1 MSKQLETPIT
11 FIIFK
16 RPHTTIKVF
25 ELIRQVKP
33 KKLFVIADGP
43 RHDREGEAE
52 KCAATRAI
60 IEQVDWDCEVIKN
73 YSEVNL
79 GCAKRV
85 SSGLDWVFNNV
96 EETIILEDDC
106 IPNITFFRFCEELL
120 EKYRYDSRI
129 TSIAAQNAQLGRKRT
144 DYSYYF
150 SSYSHCWGWASWRRA
165 WQHYDLHIKLWQE
178 IKQSNILENILP
190 NSKAVSYWQN
200 IFDSIYENPTGITWD
215 YQWTFA
221 CWMQGG
227 LNIIPNVNLISN
239 VGVGEDSTNFNSSQN
254 FSFINLPTE
263 EMKFPIIHPPY
274 IVKNLQADKF
284 IQYTVYHASRID
296 IFKQNLKKI
305 LQDKKLIMHS

>member
-1 MSKQLETPIT
+1 MLKQLETPIT

-16 RPHTTIKVF
+16 RPHTTAKVF
-25 ELIRQVKP
+25 ERIRQIKP

-43 RHDREGEAE
+43 RSDREGEAE

-60 IEQVDWDCEVIKN
+60 IDQVDWDCEVIKN

-79 GCAKRV
+79 GCARRV
-85 SSGLDWVFNNV
+85 SSGLDWVFENV

-106 IPNITFFRFCEELL
+106 IPHITFFQFCEELL
-120 EKYRYDSRI
+120 EKYRNDSRI
-129 TSIAAQNAQLGRKRT
+129 TSIAAQNAQLGQKRT

-165 WQHYDLHIKLWQE
+165 WKNYDLHIKLWQE
-178 IKQSNILENILP
+178 VKKSNILDSIL
-190 NSKAVSYWQN
+190 NDSKAVSYWES

-227 LNIIPNVNLISN
+227 LNIIPNVNLVQN
-239 VGVGEDSTNFNSSQN
+239 VGLGADATNFNSNQEV
-254 FSFINLPTE
+254 SFINLPTE
-263 EMKFPIIHPPY
+263 AIEFPLKHPPF
-274 IVKNLQADKF
+274 VVRNLPADNF
-284 IQYTVYHASRID
+284 IQKTVYGATRLD
-296 IFKQNLKKI
+296 MFKQKLKKI
-305 LQDKKLIMHS
+305 LQDKK

>member
-1 MSKQLETPIT
+1 MAKQLETPIT

-16 RPHTTIKVF
+16 RPHTTAKVF
-25 ELIRQVKP
+25 ERIRQIRP

-43 RHDREGEAE
+43 RSDREGEAE

-60 IEQVDWDCEVIKN
+60 IDQVDWDCEVVKN

-79 GCAKRV
+79 GCARRV

-106 IPNITFFRFCEELL
+106 IPHITFFQFCEELL

-129 TSIAAQNAQLGRKRT
+129 SSIAAQNAQLGHKHT

-165 WQHYDLHIKLWQE
+165 WNNYDLHIKLWQE
-178 IKQSNILENILP
+178 VKKSNVLDSILND
-190 NSKAVSYWQN
+190 SQAVSYWES

-227 LNIIPNVNLISN
+227 LNIIPNVNLVQN
-239 VGVGEDSTNFNSSQN
+239 VGLGTDATNFNFNQEV
-254 FSFINLPTE
+254 SFINLPTE
-263 EMKFPIIHPPY
+263 AIEFPLRHPPF
-274 IVKNLQADKF
+274 IIRNLPADKF
-284 IQYTVYHASRID
+284 IQKTVYGATRLD
-296 IFKQNLKKI
+296 MFKQKLKKI
-305 LQDKKLIMHS
+305 LQDKKIINC

>member
-1 MSKQLETPIT
+1 MSQHLETPIT

-16 RPHTTIKVF
+16 RPETTAKVF
-25 ELIRQVKP
+25 ERIRQVKP

-43 RHDREGEAE
+43 RSDREGEAE
-52 KCAATRAI
+52 KCATTRAI

-106 IPNITFFRFCEELL
+106 IPHITFFQFCEQLL
-120 EKYRYDSRI
+120 EKYRYDTRI
-129 TSIAAQNAQLGRKRT
+129 TSIAAQNAQLGQKRT

-165 WQHYDLHIKLWQE
+165 WKHYDLYIKLWPE
-178 IKQSNILENILP
+178 IKKTKILNDILLD
-190 NSKAVSYWQN
+190 SKAVSYWQN
-200 IFDSIYENPTGITWD
+200 IFNSIYENPTGITWD

-221 CWMQGG
+221 SWMQNG
-227 LNIIPNVNLISN
+227 LNIIPNVNLIQN
-239 VGVGEDSTNFNSSQN
+239 VGVGEDSTNFNSSQD

-263 EMKFPIIHPPY
+263 EMEFPLKHPPFQ
-274 IVKNLQADKF
+274 VRNLQADKF
-284 IQYTVYHASRID
+284 IQDTVYRATRLD
-296 IFKQNLKKI
+296 ILKQNLKKL
-305 LQDKKLIMHS
+305 LQEKKLITR

>member
-1 MSKQLETPIT
+1 MLKQLETPIT

-16 RPHTTIKVF
+16 RPHTTAKVF
-25 ELIRQVKP
+25 ERIRQVQP

-43 RHDREGEAE
+43 RSDREGEAE

-60 IEQVDWDCEVIKN
+60 IEKVDWDCEVIKN

-79 GCAKRV
+79 GCARRV
-85 SSGLDWVFNNV
+85 SSGLDWVFENV

-106 IPNITFFRFCEELL
+106 IPHITFFQFCEELL
-120 EKYRYDSRI
+120 EKYRNDSRI
-129 TSIAAQNAQLGRKRT
+129 TSIAAQNAQLGQKRT

-165 WQHYDLHIKLWQE
+165 WKNYDLHIKLWQE
-178 IKQSNILENILP
+178 VKKSNILDSIL
-190 NSKAVSYWQN
+190 NDSKAVSYWES

-227 LNIIPNVNLISN
+227 LNIIPNVNLVQN
-239 VGVGEDSTNFNSSQN
+239 VGLGADATNFNSNQEV
-254 FSFINLPTE
+254 SFINLPTE
-263 EMKFPIIHPPY
+263 AIEFPLKHPPF
-274 IVKNLQADKF
+274 VVRNLPADNF
-284 IQYTVYHASRID
+284 IQKTVYGATRLD
-296 IFKQNLKKI
+296 MFKQKLKKI
-305 LQDKKLIMHS
+305 LQDKKIINC

>member
-1 MSKQLETPIT
+1 MFKQLETPIT

-16 RPHTTIKVF
+16 RPHTTAKVF
-25 ELIRQVKP
+25 ERIRQVQP

-43 RHDREGEAE
+43 RSDREGEAE

-60 IEQVDWDCEVIKN
+60 IEKVDWDCEVIKN

-79 GCAKRV
+79 GCARRV
-85 SSGLDWVFNNV
+85 SSGLGWVFENV

-106 IPNITFFRFCEELL
+106 IPHITFFQFCEELL
-120 EKYRYDSRI
+120 EKYRNDSRI
-129 TSIAAQNAQLGRKRT
+129 TSIAAQNAQLGQKRT

-165 WQHYDLHIKLWQE
+165 WKNYDLHIKLWQE
-178 IKQSNILENILP
+178 VKKSNILDSIL
-190 NSKAVSYWQN
+190 NDSKAVSYWES

-227 LNIIPNVNLISN
+227 LNIIPNVNLVQN
-239 VGVGEDSTNFNSSQN
+239 VGLGADATNFNSNQEV
-254 FSFINLPTE
+254 SFINLPTE
-263 EMKFPIIHPPY
+263 AIEFPLKHPPF
-274 IVKNLQADKF
+274 VVRNLPADNF
-284 IQYTVYHASRID
+284 IQKTVYGATRLD
-296 IFKQNLKKI
+296 MFKQKLKKI
-305 LQDKKLIMHS
+305 LQDKKIINC

>member
-1 MSKQLETPIT
+1 MLKQLETPIT

-16 RPHTTIKVF
+16 RPHTTAKVF
-25 ELIRQVKP
+25 EIIRQVQP

-43 RHDREGEAE
+43 RSDREGEAE

-60 IEQVDWDCEVIKN
+60 IDQVDWDCEVIKN

-79 GCAKRV
+79 GCARRV
-85 SSGLDWVFNNV
+85 SSGLDWVFDNA

-106 IPNITFFRFCEELL
+106 IPHITFFQFCEELL
-120 EKYRYDSRI
+120 EKYRNDSRI
-129 TSIAAQNAQLGRKRT
+129 TSIAAQNAQLGQKRT

-165 WQHYDLHIKLWQE
+165 WKNYDLYIKLWQE
-178 IKQSNILENILP
+178 VKKSNILDSIL
-190 NSKAVSYWQN
+190 NDSKAVSYWES

-227 LNIIPNVNLISN
+227 LNIIPDVNLVQN
-239 VGVGEDSTNFNSSQN
+239 VGLGADATNFNSNQEV
-254 FSFINLPTE
+254 SFINLPTE
-263 EMKFPIIHPPY
+263 AIEFPLKHPPF
-274 IVKNLQADKF
+274 VVRNLPADKF
-284 IQYTVYHASRID
+284 IQKTVYGATRLD
-296 IFKQNLKKI
+296 MFKQKLKKI
-305 LQDKKLIMHS
+305 LQDKKIINC